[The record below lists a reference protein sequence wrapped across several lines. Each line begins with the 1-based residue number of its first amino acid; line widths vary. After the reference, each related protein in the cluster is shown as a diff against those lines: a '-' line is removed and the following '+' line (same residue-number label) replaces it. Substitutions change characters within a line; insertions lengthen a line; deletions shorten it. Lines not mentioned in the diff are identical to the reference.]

1 MNTPKISFDLK
12 KISLPLDV
20 ILPVRKIKNPDKTIR
35 RYQTILTSI
44 REIGLVEPLMVFP
57 HKKQPGHYLITD
69 GHLRYHALRELGM
82 TEADCIVSHDDES
95 FTYNNKINR
104 VSPIQEHA
112 MIMKA
117 IKSGVSPER
126 IAATLKLKVDRVRAT
141 MNLLNG
147 VHPEAVEIM
156 KDKQI
161 TRSAIRLFRKVT
173 SLRQIEIAEIM
184 VSANNFTHAYAEAL
198 VMGTSKDQLTD
209 PDKPKQVKG
218 LSAEDLARL
227 EQEMKAV
234 EPNFKAVEQSYGK
247 NMFNL
252 TLAKAYVKKLLLNVK
267 VVRFLTSKHPDI
279 FSEFEAVAALETV

>member
-35 RYQTILTSI
+35 RYQTILASI
-44 REIGLVEPLMVFP
+44 KEIGLVEPLMVFP
-57 HKKQPGHYLITD
+57 HKKQPGHYLIMD

-126 IAATLKLKVDRVRAT
+126 IAATLKLKVDRVRET

-209 PDKPKQVKG
+209 PDKPKQIKG

-247 NMFNL
+247 NVFNM

-279 FSEFEAVAALETV
+279 LSEFEAVAALETL

>member
-1 MNTPKISFDLK
+1 MNTPKIGFELK
-12 KISLPLDV
+12 KVRLSLDA
-20 ILPVRKIKNPDKTIR
+20 ILPVRKIKNPHNTIS
-35 RYQTILTSI
+35 RYQTIVASI
-44 REIGLVEPLMVFP
+44 KEIGLVEPLMVFP
-57 HKKQPGHYLITD
+57 QKKPPGNYLIVD
-69 GHLRYHALRELGM
+69 GHLRYHALKELGI
-82 TEADCIVSHDDES
+82 TEADCIVSLDDES
-95 FTYNNKINR
+95 FTYNSRINR

-126 IAATLKLKVDRVRAT
+126 IAATLKLKVDRVRET

-173 SLRQIEIAEIM
+173 ALRQIEMAEIM

-209 PDKPKQVKG
+209 PDKPKQIKG

-267 VVRFLTSKHPDI
+267 VVRFLTSQHPDI
-279 FSEFEAVAALETV
+279 FSEFEAVAALETL

>member
-1 MNTPKISFDLK
+1 MSTPKISFDLK

-20 ILPVRKIKNPDKTIR
+20 ILPVRKIKHPDRTIR
-35 RYQTILTSI
+35 RYQTILASI
-44 REIGLVEPLMVFP
+44 KEIGLVEPLMVFP
-57 HKKQPGHYLITD
+57 HKKQPGQYLIMD
-69 GHLRYHALRELGM
+69 GHLRYHALKELGM
-82 TEADCIVSHDDES
+82 TEADCIVAHEDES
-95 FTYNNKINR
+95 FTYNSKINR
-104 VSPIQEHA
+104 VSPIQEHT

-126 IAATLKLKVDRVRAT
+126 IAATLKLKVDRVRET

-173 SLRQIEIAEIM
+173 ALRQIEMAEIM

-198 VMGTSKDQLTD
+198 VMGTSQDQLTD

>member
-12 KISLPLDV
+12 KISLSLDV
-20 ILPVRKIKNPDKTIR
+20 ILPVRNIKNPDKTIR
-35 RYQTILTSI
+35 RYQTILASI
-44 REIGLVEPLMVFP
+44 KEIGLVEPLMVFP
-57 HKKQPGHYLITD
+57 HKKQPGHYLIMD

-117 IKSGVSPER
+117 IKNGVSPER
-126 IAATLKLKVDRVRAT
+126 IAATLKLKVDRVRET

-209 PDKPKQVKG
+209 PDKPKQIKG

>member
-12 KISLPLDV
+12 KISLSLDV
-20 ILPVRKIKNPDKTIR
+20 ILPVRNIKNPDKTIR
-35 RYQTILTSI
+35 RYQTILASI
-44 REIGLVEPLMVFP
+44 KEIGLVEPLMVFP
-57 HKKQPGHYLITD
+57 HKKQPGHYLIMD

-173 SLRQIEIAEIM
+173 SLRQIEMAEIM

-198 VMGTSKDQLTD
+198 VMGTSKDQLTE

-267 VVRFLTSKHPDI
+267 VVRFLTSNHSDI
-279 FSEFEAVAALETV
+279 FSEFEAVAALETL

>member
-1 MNTPKISFDLK
+1 MNTPKISFDLR

-20 ILPVRKIKNPDKTIR
+20 ILPVRKIKHPDRTIR
-35 RYQTILTSI
+35 RYQTILASI
-44 REIGLVEPLMVFP
+44 KEIGLVEPLMVFP
-57 HKKQPGHYLITD
+57 HKKQPGQYLIMD
-69 GHLRYHALRELGM
+69 GHLRYHALKELGM
-82 TEADCIVSHDDES
+82 TEADCIVAHEDES
-95 FTYNNKINR
+95 FTYNSKINR

-126 IAATLKLKVDRVRAT
+126 IAATLKLKVDRVRET

-173 SLRQIEIAEIM
+173 ALRQIEMAEIM

-247 NMFNL
+247 NMFNM

-267 VVRFLTSKHPDI
+267 VVRFLTSQHPDI
-279 FSEFEAVAALETV
+279 FSEFEAVAALETL

>member
-12 KISLPLDV
+12 KIPLPLDV
-20 ILPVRKIKNPDKTIR
+20 ILPVRKIKYPDRTIR
-35 RYQTILTSI
+35 RYQTILASI
-44 REIGLVEPLMVFP
+44 KEIGLVEPLMVFP
-57 HKKQPGHYLITD
+57 HKKQPGQYLIMD
-69 GHLRYHALRELGM
+69 GHLRYHALKELGN
-82 TEADCIVSHDDES
+82 TEADCIVAHEDES

-126 IAATLKLKVDRVRAT
+126 IAATLKLKVDRVRET

-173 SLRQIEIAEIM
+173 ALRQIEMAEIM

-198 VMGTSKDQLTD
+198 VMGTSQDQLTD
-209 PDKPKQVKG
+209 PDKTKQVKG

-247 NMFNL
+247 NVFNM

-267 VVRFLTSKHPDI
+267 VVRFLTSQHPDI
-279 FSEFEAVAALETV
+279 FSEFEAVAALETL

>member
-35 RYQTILTSI
+35 RYQTILASI
-44 REIGLVEPLMVFP
+44 KEIGLVEPLMVFP

-82 TEADCIVSHDDES
+82 TEADCIVAHEDES
-95 FTYNNKINR
+95 FTYNSKINR
-104 VSPIQEHA
+104 VSPIQEHT

-126 IAATLKLKVDRVRAT
+126 IAATLKLKVDRVRET

-173 SLRQIEIAEIM
+173 ALRQIEMAEIM

-198 VMGTSKDQLTD
+198 VMGTSQDQLTD

-267 VVRFLTSKHPDI
+267 VVRFLTSKHADI
-279 FSEFEAVAALETV
+279 LSEFEAVAALESL

>member
-1 MNTPKISFDLK
+1 
-12 KISLPLDV
+12 
-20 ILPVRKIKNPDKTIR
+20 
-35 RYQTILTSI
+35 
-44 REIGLVEPLMVFP
+44 MVFP
-57 HKKQPGHYLITD
+57 HKKQPGYYLITD

-173 SLRQIEIAEIM
+173 SLRQIEMAEIM

-209 PDKPKQVKG
+209 PDKPKQIKG